1 MSSSFM
7 SYSCQGATRS
17 LYIHWPFC
25 PYKCHFCPFVAIA
38 GQDRFMERYN
48 AALLKEVNSFV
59 KTNSCKLSVD
69 TIFLG
74 GGTPSTWPDTLLLD
88 TFGTLRKEFNFNEY
102 VEVSIEVNPGTVRPE
117 QFAVWKA
124 AGINRLS
131 IGVQGLKDSV
141 LNNLNRK
148 QSREDVLWVLQNAQ
162 KHFDNISVDLILGLP
177 DVSESEWKEL
187 LVQVVEWP
195 IKHVSI
201 YFLTVH
207 EETPLYYRVQKKDV
221 ILCSDD
227 HMVDLYQWTINYLEQ
242 HGIHQYEISN
252 FARDGYKSK
261 HNSVYWDRKPYKAFG
276 LGACSFDGSSRFQ
289 NQKQLIKYL
298 NDVEQ
303 NKDVTMFCETL
314 TSEQIYLERI
324 MLGLRRS
331 EGINIDEFTVDL
343 TQEKKEQF
351 ERTVDILHKNQFLYK
366 NNNRIVLSP
375 AGLAVQN
382 DIAARLSL

>member
-1 MSSSFM
+1 M
-7 SYSCQGATRS
+7 SYSCQGTTRS

-48 AALLKEVNSFV
+48 AALLKEIDLFV
-59 KTNSCKLSVD
+59 KATPAKLALD

-88 TFGTLRKEFNFNEY
+88 TFGTLRKEFNFNEHI
-102 VEVSIEVNPGTVRPE
+102 EVTIEVNPGTVRPE
-117 QFAVWKA
+117 QFAVWKT

-148 QSREDVLWVLQNAQ
+148 QSKEDVLWVLQNAH

-177 DVSESEWKEL
+177 DVSELEWKEL
-187 LVQVVEWP
+187 LAQVVQWP

-207 EETPLYYRVQKKDV
+207 EETPLYYRVQKQDV
-221 ILCSDD
+221 TLCSDD
-227 HMVDLYQWTINYLEQ
+227 HMVDLYQWSIDYLQQ
-242 HGIHQYEISN
+242 HGLLQYEISN
-252 FARDGYKSK
+252 FARAGYRSR
-261 HNSVYWDRKPYKAFG
+261 HNSVYWERKPYKAFG

-298 NDVEQ
+298 TDIDN

-314 TSEQIYLERI
+314 TSEQVHLERI

-331 EGINIDEFTVDL
+331 EGINIDELMENVSATKQDQFKQTIDL
-343 TQEKKEQF
+343 
-351 ERTVDILHKNQFLYK
+351 LHENNFLYK
-366 NNNRIVLSP
+366 KNNRIVLSP

>member
-1 MSSSFM
+1 M
-7 SYSCQGATRS
+7 SYSCHGSTKS

-38 GQDRFMERYN
+38 GQDRFMKRYN
-48 AALLKEVNSFV
+48 QALLKEIDIFV
-59 KTNSCKLSVD
+59 KTVSDKLDLD

-88 TFGTLRKEFNFNEY
+88 TFGTLRKEFNFNEHI
-102 VEVSIEVNPGTVRPE
+102 EVTIEVNPGTVSPG

-124 AGINRLS
+124 SGINRLS

-148 QSREDVLWVLQNAQ
+148 QSKEDVLWVVQNAS

-177 DVSESEWKEL
+177 DVSEHDWQEL
-187 LVQVVEWP
+187 LAQVVQWP

-207 EETPLYYRVQKKDV
+207 EETPLYYRVAKKDV
-221 ILCSDD
+221 TLCSDD
-227 HMVDLYQWTINYLEQ
+227 HMVDLYQWSIGYLQ
-242 HGIHQYEISN
+242 SHGLHQYEISN
-252 FARDGYKSK
+252 FARDGYKSR

-276 LGACSFDGSSRFQ
+276 LGACSFDGVSRYQ

-298 NDVEQ
+298 TDIQ
-303 NKDVTMFCETL
+303 QGKDVTMFNETL

-331 EGINIDEFTVDL
+331 EGIDIDEFTQDISS
-343 TQEKKEQF
+343 EKKEHFKQTIDLLY
-351 ERTVDILHKNQFLYK
+351 ENNFLFK
-366 NNNRIVLSP
+366 KNNRIVLSP

>member
-1 MSSSFM
+1 M
-7 SYSCQGATRS
+7 SYSCQGTTRS

-38 GQDRFMERYN
+38 GQDRFMGRYN
-48 AALLKEVNSFV
+48 AALLKEIQTYINSQ
-59 KTNSCKLSVD
+59 TSKLSLD

-88 TFGTLRKEFNFNEY
+88 TFGTLRKEFNFNEHI
-102 VEVSIEVNPGTVRPE
+102 EVTIEVNPGTVRPE

-148 QSREDVLWVLQNAQ
+148 QSKEDVFWVLENAHKQ
-162 KHFDNISVDLILGLP
+162 FENISVDLILGLP
-177 DVSESEWKEL
+177 DVSEQEWKEL
-187 LVQVVEWP
+187 LAQVVKWP

-207 EETPLYYRVQKKDV
+207 EETLLYYRVQKNDV
-221 ILCSDD
+221 TLCSDD
-227 HMVDLYQWTINYLEQ
+227 SMVDLYQWTIEHLKE
-242 HGIHQYEISN
+242 HGLYQYEISN
-252 FARDGYKSK
+252 FAREGYQSK

-276 LGACSFDGSSRFQ
+276 LGACSFDGSSRYQ

-298 NDVEQ
+298 TDIEQ
-303 NKDVTMFCETL
+303 DKDVTMFCETL
-314 TSEQIYLERI
+314 TPKQVYLERV

-331 EGINIDEFTVDL
+331 EGIKIDDL
-343 TQEKKEQF
+343 MLDVPQAHQDHIVQTIEL
-351 ERTVDILHKNQFLYK
+351 LHAHKFLYK
-366 NNNRIVLSP
+366 KDNHIILSA

>member
-1 MSSSFM
+1 M

-48 AALLKEVNSFV
+48 AALLKEIDQFV
-59 KTNSCKLSVD
+59 KANSVKLALD

-74 GGTPSTWPDTLLLD
+74 GGTPSTWPDNLLLD
-88 TFGTLRKEFNFNEY
+88 TFGTLRKEFNFHEH
-102 VEVSIEVNPGTVRPE
+102 VEVTIEVNPGTVRPE

-148 QSREDVLWVLQNAQ
+148 QSKEDVLWVLQNAH

-177 DVSESEWKEL
+177 DVSELEWKEL
-187 LVQVVEWP
+187 LAYVVQWP

-221 ILCSDD
+221 TLCSDD
-227 HMVDLYQWTINYLEQ
+227 HMVDLYQWSIDYLEQ
-242 HGIHQYEISN
+242 HGMYQYEISN
-252 FARDGYKSK
+252 FAREGYKSK

-276 LGACSFDGSSRFQ
+276 LGACSFDGRSRFQ

-303 NKDVTMFCETL
+303 SKDITMFSETL
-314 TSEQIYLERI
+314 TTEQIYLERI

-331 EGINIDEFTVDL
+331 DGINIDEFTVDL
-343 TQEKKEQF
+343 SAEKKEYF
-351 ERTVDILHKNQFLYK
+351 EQTVDLLHKNNFLYK
-366 NNNRIVLSP
+366 KNNRIVLSP